1 MHTVCTVPA
10 DKRKILAEI
19 GSEGER
25 LNNTV
30 HGVVA
35 AAALE
40 LVLKQGHECDKYME
54 AVSRGKVQRLH
65 VDVSGRNAAD
75 TQANADAV
83 VAAVGDRCEVLE
95 LKFAEMARLHEGA
108 GICIPRAS
116 IFGLRPEDRSFG
128 HDVKIE
134 LK

>member
-25 LNNTV
+25 LNSMV

-40 LVLKQGHECDKYME
+40 LVLKQGHECDKYIE

-65 VDVSGRNAAD
+65 VDVSGDAAD

-116 IFGLRPEDRSFG
+116 TS
-128 HDVKIE
+128 
-134 LK
+134 